1 MSPAQQASPEPPQAA
16 QVPFL
21 QATPLAVH
29 IALLPPPLP
38 AMQQGWPVAPH
49 APQDPPAQVPPME
62 HVSPGPAHRSFTQ
75 QPPPS
80 QAPAEQQGCPGPP
93 QAAQTPAPTPPPVQ
107 IVLGA
112 VQARLV
118 QQASP
123 AAPQAMVEVL
133 VVVRVTVA
141 VTVPVFV
148 PVALAVRVAV
158 LVRVAVTVRPEELL
172 EHPMAP
178 EASAR
183 MAKVPPPRMSQ
194 KKTAV
199 VPIFEPP
206 GRLRNEL
213 PFR

>member
-1 MSPAQQASPEPPQAA
+1 
-16 QVPFL
+16 VPFL

-29 IALLPPPLP
+29 IALPPPPPP
-38 AMQQGWPVAPH
+38 AMQQGWPLAPH

-62 HVSPGPAHRSFTQ
+62 QVSPEPAHRSFTQ
-75 QPPPS
+75 QPPPP
-80 QAPAEQQGCPGPP
+80 QAPAEQQGCPGLP
-93 QAAQTPAPTPPPVQ
+93 QAAQTPAPPPPPVQ

-112 VQARLV
+112 VQVRLV

-148 PVALAVRVAV
+148 PVALTVRVAV
-158 LVRVAVTVRPEELL
+158 LVRVVVTVRPEELL

-178 EASAR
+178 VASAR
-183 MAKVPPPRMSQ
+183 MVKDPLPRISQ
-194 KKTAV
+194 NKTSL
-199 VPIFEPP
+199 VPILKPP

-213 PFR
+213 LFR